1 MNSSISWAS
10 LGSSSLPDPT
20 FFLFVCRFFWLLVCQ
35 SYLSIHLFIH
45 PIWWRWRAK
54 RELIRTFR
62 FCRQI
67 ALPHC
72 SIMCRRHVQ
81 AAHEDVEVEILVFFT
96 RCGQCS
102 GQQIFYV
109 PVGKAIVFFNASI
122 KWRPCHISEVSPK
135 KTSSQPKPSIWSIL
149 IINLKESE

>member
-45 PIWWRWRAK
+45 PIWLRWRAK

-72 SIMCRRHVQ
+72 SIMCHRHVQ

-109 PVGKAIVFFNASI
+109 PVGKASFSSMPLLNDVPVIFQKF
-122 KWRPCHISEVSPK
+122 HQK
-135 KTSSQPKPSIWSIL
+135 KHRLSQSLLFGQSWL
-149 IINLKESE
+149 